1 MLVDMIIN
9 VLIKAVDIFLLKSK
23 HKQKMLETLEK
34 FMEQS
39 RRSGVRN
46 VKIKRRYDEQLQ
58 ELRRKR
64 ASDIVKKDK

>member
-9 VLIKAVDIFLLKSK
+9 VLIKAIDIFLLKSK

-39 RRSGVRN
+39 RQS

-58 ELRRKR
+58 TLRRKR